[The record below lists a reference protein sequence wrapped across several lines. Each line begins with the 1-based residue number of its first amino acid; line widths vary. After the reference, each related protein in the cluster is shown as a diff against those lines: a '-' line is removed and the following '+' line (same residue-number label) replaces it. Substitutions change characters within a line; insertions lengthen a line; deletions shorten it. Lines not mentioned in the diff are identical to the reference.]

1 MDQNNT
7 QAALD
12 FARKHTEAKILEV
25 AFEGATEQVLITTGA
40 DGGARVTPI
49 VDLYADRAA
58 APQRRKGTVIVHDLT
73 SFIMAVNRD
82 SDDSS
87 VIFADVPGRKVTAIL
102 DFHFARGGPRWCQDR
117 VEYGFTLSSQLTA
130 WLNASVNR
138 DGTPKLM
145 NQKDFARLIDDRI
158 GDVAT
163 AAPTPGSLADKFAK
177 QRGIG
182 FASIT
187 DLLVFTRTIVGKSSA
202 DASEMYDENT
212 GASSLQYSR
221 KNQVNTP
228 DGQPVVV
235 PLAFALSIPILCGL
249 GATNYTIAVR
259 LRYDINE
266 GKGITWRT
274 ELNALDQYILAAID
288 EALEIVRRPAVAE
301 AGAAPQALGCGLDV
315 FMGAAPAPAA

>member
-12 FARKHTEAKILEV
+12 FARKHTEPKILEV
-25 AFEGATEQVLITTGA
+25 EFEGSVEQVLITTGA
-40 DGGARVTPI
+40 EGVANVTPI

-73 SFIMAVNRD
+73 SFIVAVNRD
-82 SDDSS
+82 SDDGS

-102 DFHFARGGPRWCQDR
+102 DFHGFARGGPRWCQDR

-130 WLNASVNR
+130 WLSASVNR

-145 NQKDFARLIDDRI
+145 NQRDFARLIDDRI
-158 GDVAT
+158 GDVAIE
-163 AAPTPGSLADKFAK
+163 PPVPGSLADKFVR

-212 GASSLQYSR
+212 GASSLQYNR

-228 DGQPVVV
+228 DGQPVAV

-266 GKGITWRT
+266 GKGITWRI
-274 ELNALDQYILAAID
+274 ELNALDQYVLAAID
-288 EALEIVRRPAVAE
+288 EALEIVRRPKVTE
-301 AGAAPQALGCGLDV
+301 AGAAPMALGCGLDV
-315 FMGAAPAPAA
+315 FMGVAPAP